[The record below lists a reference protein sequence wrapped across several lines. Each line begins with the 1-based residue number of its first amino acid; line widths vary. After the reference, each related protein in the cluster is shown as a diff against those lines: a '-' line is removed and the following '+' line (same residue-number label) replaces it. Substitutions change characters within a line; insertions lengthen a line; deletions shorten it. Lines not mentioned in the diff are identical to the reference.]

1 MTRGSSI
8 IIRKGHPYSYQGYK
22 ICGHLVAKLSVVE
35 AGLWWLEVSGT
46 IPLGMLP
53 KEPNV

>member
-8 IIRKGHPYSYQGYK
+8 IIRKGHPYSYQDYK